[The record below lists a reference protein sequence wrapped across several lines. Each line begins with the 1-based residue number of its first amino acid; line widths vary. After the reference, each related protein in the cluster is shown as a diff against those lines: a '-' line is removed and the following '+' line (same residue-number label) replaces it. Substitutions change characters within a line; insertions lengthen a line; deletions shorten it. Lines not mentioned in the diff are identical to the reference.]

1 MTWHLDG
8 TVYGYRAIYCDS
20 DRKELTDFAP
30 NKTPE
35 YYLEGTAGIKV
46 TDKKPTDPAVRSL
59 TAGSQMM

>member
-46 TDKKPTDPAVRSL
+46 TEKNLLTRPVRSL